1 MALIMA
7 QVKLTLANG
16 KTITEQS
23 SNLNVNLVPPGQE
36 KAVIS
41 NARWL
46 HAFNGY
52 EISEMTTNSAVLAFD
67 VMSADPKAEI
77 DIYISGWDAWPTHS
91 PDAGGNYGLIALSN
105 VSHQL
110 AGGVLRSELR
120 TDVMGYRSNLYTVYL
135 PNGVTTKRS
144 VQIQFYINH
153 SGASIPSP
161 TANIVVENL
170 GRVLAQTQIKLR
182 NILN

>member
-1 MALIMA
+1 MALIKA
-7 QVKLTLANG
+7 QAKLTLPNG
-16 KTITEQS
+16 QVITQQS
-23 SNLNVNLVPPGQE
+23 PSLNINMVQPGQE
-36 KAVIS
+36 KAVVS

-52 EISEMTTNSAVLAFD
+52 EITEMSSNAAVLAFD
-67 VMSADPKAEI
+67 VMSADRGANI

-110 AGGVLRSELR
+110 AGGVLRSGLR
-120 TDVMGYRSNLYTVYL
+120 TDVRGYRSNKYTVYL

-144 VQIQFYINH
+144 VQIQFYVTH

-161 TANIVVENL
+161 TANIVIENL
-170 GRVLAQTQIKLR
+170 SQILAQTRIKLL